1 MEGGPY
7 QEYFAIEIPIIT
19 IASTRPSETIAQVPS
34 SITAEGISD
43 IAIGI
48 SETAIGISRCSGHR
62 RFVFVKEEQS
72 ASFPMQFGLEVGC
85 GSMSVSI
92 MLVMSTCI
100 TIYLSYHIYLSYL
113 SIISIYLQSCMHC
126 TSMYLSIHHHLT
138 L

>member
-19 IASTRPSETIAQVPS
+19 IASTRPSETISQVPN

-43 IAIGI
+43 TATGISETATGISETATGISETATGI

-72 ASFPMQFGLEVGC
+72 SSFPMQFGLEVG
-85 GSMSVSI
+85 
-92 MLVMSTCI
+92 
-100 TIYLSYHIYLSYL
+100 
-113 SIISIYLQSCMHC
+113 
-126 TSMYLSIHHHLT
+126 
-138 L
+138 